1 MIRKQLTLLAAIA
14 ACAPFAAVAQNAA
27 GAIDRTKPPALGTS
41 TKFNLPTVARGTM
54 PNGIALQVVEHHAL
68 PLVHVTLVIDGGSRL
83 EAGQPG
89 LAGFTARMLTE
100 GAGTRDANALQSGSP
115 FSARSSMPAPARR
128 RSPCSSTSP
137 SARSRRPST

>member
-54 PNGIALQVVEHHAL
+54 PNGIALQVGEPP
-68 PLVHVTLVIDGGSRL
+68 PLSLGPVTVGIDGWSGPR
-83 EAGQPG
+83 G
-89 LAGFTARMLTE
+89 
-100 GAGTRDANALQSGSP
+100 GTTGPRGIH
-115 FSARSSMPAPARR
+115 
-128 RSPCSSTSP
+128 
-137 SARSRRPST
+137 RPHAY